1 MHGRSQHTSP
11 DGGTTIGALAGL
23 GAVLVLVAATAFF
36 VAVEF
41 SLVAVDRNEV
51 ELAAASGD
59 RRSVMVA
66 GALKHLSFHLSGVQ
80 LGITVCSVGIG
91 VLAEPN
97 VATLLRSP
105 LESVVGAAN
114 SEAVSVVVALL
125 IATIVQMVVGELVP
139 KAIAV
144 GRPLGT
150 ARFLAPAERVYS
162 GLFRPV
168 IVLFAGTAD
177 ALVRRLGVEPTE
189 ELSQVRSRHELAKLV
204 ESSGAEGSLQ
214 PAEVEL
220 LTRTFRFRDKVVAEA
235 LTPRTAIVALSVH
248 DHGAD
253 LRERSV
259 ETGFSRFVLY
269 DADLD
274 DVVGMVH
281 VKALF
286 DIAPDRRDTVP
297 LAELRSDVLV
307 VPESRQL
314 DSLLLEM
321 RASRVYLAVVLDE
334 YGGTSGLITLEDL
347 LEEIVGEIDDE
358 HDRAAR
364 RAPVW
369 SWGGTSVLAGR
380 LSLDEV
386 YDCTK
391 LRLPDGDYE
400 TLAGFVLDRLGHIPE
415 VGDGFTYEDWSIDVL
430 EMDRHRVASVRLV
443 EPIRPTGADGEDAS

>member
-1 MHGRSQHTSP
+1 M
-11 DGGTTIGALAGL
+11 A
-23 GAVLVLVAATAFF
+23 AVLVLVAATAFF

-51 ELAAASGD
+51 EIAAGGGDKRAAMVSAS
-59 RRSVMVA
+59 
-66 GALKHLSFHLSGVQ
+66 LKRLSFHLSGVQ

-97 VATLLRSP
+97 VASLLRSP
-105 LESVVGAAN
+105 IEAIVGAAN
-114 SEAVSVVVALL
+114 AETVSVLLALL
-125 IATIVQMVVGELVP
+125 IATVVQMVVGELVP

-144 GRPLGT
+144 ARPLGT

-162 GLFRPV
+162 GVFRPV
-168 IVLFAGTAD
+168 IVLFGGTAD

-204 ESSGAEGSLQ
+204 ESSGAQGSLE

-220 LTRTFRFRDKVVAEA
+220 LTRTFRFRDKDAAEA
-235 LTPRTAIVALSVH
+235 LTPRTAVVALSV
-248 DHGAD
+248 DDCGAD
-253 LRERSV
+253 LRQRSA
-259 ETGFSRFVLY
+259 ETGFSRFLLY
-269 DADLD
+269 GADLD
-274 DVVGMVH
+274 DVVGLVH

-286 DIAPDRRDTVP
+286 DIEPERRDTVP
-297 LAELRSDVLV
+297 LVELRTDVLV
-307 VPESRQL
+307 VPESRPL
-314 DSLLLEM
+314 DGLLLEM

-334 YGGTSGLITLEDL
+334 YGGTAGIITLEDL

-358 HDRAAR
+358 HDQATD

-386 YDCTK
+386 YDSTK
-391 LRLPDGDYE
+391 LRLPEGDYE
-400 TLAGFVLDRLGHIPE
+400 TLAGFVLDQLGHIPE
-415 VGDGFTYEDWSIDVL
+415 VGDGFTYENWSIDVL

-443 EPIRPTGADGEDAS
+443 QTIRPDDEPEGRS